1 MFKNRKDAAIQLG
14 KALEKYKGKNPLVL
28 GIPRGGAET
37 AYYVARELQAEMGL
51 VISRKLGHPQNPEYA
66 IGAIAEDGSIYL
78 SPYASSEVTEE
89 ELAAIQK
96 EQEEEIKSRIQRFRN
111 GKPLPGMKGRT
122 VIIVDDGIATGAT
135 LMATIMLCKNKKA
148 KEIVVGAPV
157 SSREMAKKLQS
168 LVDDSIILEIPYDYH
183 AVSQVYE
190 EFHNLRDEE
199 AMQFLKDWEEDQNQ
213 DEKK

>member
-14 KALEKYKGKNPLVL
+14 KALEKYKGINALVL

-37 AYYVARELQAEMGL
+37 AYYVARELEGDMGL

-78 SPYASSEVTEE
+78 SPYASSEVSEE
-89 ELAAIQK
+89 ELAQIKK

-111 GKPLPGMKGRT
+111 GKPLPEMKGRT
-122 VIIVDDGIATGAT
+122 VILVDDGIATGAT
-135 LMATIMLCKNKKA
+135 LMATIMLCKNNEAQK
-148 KEIVVGAPV
+148 IVVGAPV
-157 SSREMAKKLQS
+157 SSREMAKKLKT
-168 LVDDSIILEIPYDYH
+168 LVDDVIILEIPYDYH

-190 EFHNLRDEE
+190 EFFNLRDED
-199 AMQFLKDWEEDQNQ
+199 AIQFLKDWEKSKKENQN
-213 DEKK
+213 K